1 MLSPPKVLGP
11 WIEQWHLDGT
21 KLTYRE
27 IVCTGTA
34 ARTAT
39 GTLEDGP
46 DGKAVRWTD
55 NGEGKADDPWVGN
68 AETETTPLKITDS
81 RRCAHPCTRR
91 RSATPT
97 AQTRAFVRA
106 LQGRRRGRRRLP
118 RGRVEVTARREGC
131 PAGSPLLDTHGTH
144 G

>member
-68 AETETTPLKITDS
+68 AETETTPLKITDAELRAPLHEKAVS
-81 RRCAHPCTRR
+81 DTD
-91 RSATPT
+91 
-97 AQTRAFVRA
+97 AQTRAFIAHCKDAGEDVA
-106 LQGRRRGRRRLP
+106 DFVG
-118 RGRVEVTARREGC
+118 V
-131 PAGSPLLDTHGTH
+131 GSP
-144 G
+144 